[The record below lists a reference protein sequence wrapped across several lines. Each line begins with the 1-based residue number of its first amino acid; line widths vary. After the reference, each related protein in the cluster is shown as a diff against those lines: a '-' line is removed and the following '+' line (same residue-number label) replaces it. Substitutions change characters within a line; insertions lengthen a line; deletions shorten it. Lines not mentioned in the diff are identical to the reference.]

1 MTTTSATQRV
11 DVWRERIRAEYL
23 EMPGLRL
30 TQPQIQRFWGLDSA
44 TCRRTVAALVASR
57 VLRQTRE
64 GQYVL
69 ASAAY

>member
-1 MTTTSATQRV
+1 MTN
-11 DVWRERIRAEYL
+11 DVTAPEVYELIYAEYR
-23 EMPGLRL
+23 EMPGLSL

-44 TCRRTVAALVASR
+44 TCSRTVAALVDSH